1 MWVFLNDRFVRK
13 EEALVS
19 VFDHGFLYGDGVYE
33 TLRSYG
39 TRIFMRDQHLA
50 RLRRSAEAIGLDIPI
65 PESHW
70 PELLHEAMRRLT
82 RRRGNRPGSRSVPAG
97 HGGHH
102 GKAAPPLSSR
112 TLTRWCVADRRQHQ
126 AESARSAV
134 SSD

>member
-70 PELLHEAMRRLT
+70 PELLHEAMRRNGVGNEQTDAYLRIT
-82 RRRGNRPGSRSVPAG
+82 VSARGPRWSSWQSRST
-97 HGGHH
+97 
-102 GKAAPPLSSR
+102 PLLPYSHAMVCR
-112 TLTRWCVADRRQHQ
+112 
-126 AESARSAV
+126 
-134 SSD
+134 